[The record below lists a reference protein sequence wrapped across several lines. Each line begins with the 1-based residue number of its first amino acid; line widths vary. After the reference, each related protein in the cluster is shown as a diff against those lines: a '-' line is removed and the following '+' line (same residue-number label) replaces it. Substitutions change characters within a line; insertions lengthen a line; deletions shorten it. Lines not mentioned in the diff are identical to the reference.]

1 MKRMVC
7 SFPEEVLEHVFSFI
21 QVDTDRNAISL
32 VCKSWYEIER
42 WCRRKVFVG
51 NCYAVSPMIVIKRFP
66 EVRSIA
72 LKGKPHFA
80 DFNLVPE
87 GWGGYV
93 CTWIAAMSRAFPW
106 LEEIRLKRMV
116 ISDESLELIAKSFK
130 NFKVLVLTSCEGF
143 TTDGLAAIAA
153 NCRNLRELDLQES
166 EVEDLSGHWLSHF
179 PDSYT
184 SLVSLNISCLSNEV
198 SLSALERL
206 LGRCPN
212 MKTLRLNRA
221 VPLDRLPNL
230 LRQCPQL
237 VELGTGVYS
246 AEMRPDVFSNL
257 AAAFSGCKQLKSLSG
272 FWDVLP
278 SYLPAVYPVCSGLTS
293 LNLSYATVQSSDLV
307 KLISQCPSLQ
317 RLWVLDFIEDAG
329 LDVLAA
335 SCKDL
340 RELRVFPSDPFGFE
354 PNVALTERGLVS
366 VSEGC
371 PKLQSVLYFCRQ
383 SEMVF
388 DRMIFIAHT

>member
-1 MKRMVC
+1 MA
-7 SFPEEVLEHVFSFI
+7 P
-21 QVDTDRNAISL
+21 SL
-32 VCKSWYEIER
+32 INSL
-42 WCRRKVFVG
+42 
-51 NCYAVSPMIVIKRFP
+51 S
-66 EVRSIA
+66 
-72 LKGKPHFA
+72 
-80 DFNLVPE
+80 
-87 GWGGYV
+87 
-93 CTWIAAMSRAFPW
+93 AMH
-106 LEEIRLKRMV
+106 
-116 ISDESLELIAKSFK
+116 
-130 NFKVLVLTSCEGF
+130 
-143 TTDGLAAIAA
+143 
-153 NCRNLRELDLQES
+153 CRNLRELDLQES

-317 RLWVLDFIEDAG
+317 RLWVCLIYIMPSMYCFPH
-329 LDVLAA
+329 
-335 SCKDL
+335 
-340 RELRVFPSDPFGFE
+340 VF
-354 PNVALTERGLVS
+354 V
-366 VSEGC
+366 
-371 PKLQSVLYFCRQ
+371 
-383 SEMVF
+383 
-388 DRMIFIAHT
+388 

>member
-1 MKRMVC
+1 M
-7 SFPEEVLEHVFSFI
+7 H
-21 QVDTDRNAISL
+21 
-32 VCKSWYEIER
+32 
-42 WCRRKVFVG
+42 
-51 NCYAVSPMIVIKRFP
+51 
-66 EVRSIA
+66 
-72 LKGKPHFA
+72 
-80 DFNLVPE
+80 
-87 GWGGYV
+87 
-93 CTWIAAMSRAFPW
+93 
-106 LEEIRLKRMV
+106 
-116 ISDESLELIAKSFK
+116 
-130 NFKVLVLTSCEGF
+130 
-143 TTDGLAAIAA
+143 
-153 NCRNLRELDLQES
+153 CRNLRELDLQES

-317 RLWVLDFIEDAG
+317 RLWVCLIYIMPSMYCFPH
-329 LDVLAA
+329 
-335 SCKDL
+335 
-340 RELRVFPSDPFGFE
+340 VF
-354 PNVALTERGLVS
+354 V
-366 VSEGC
+366 
-371 PKLQSVLYFCRQ
+371 
-383 SEMVF
+383 
-388 DRMIFIAHT
+388 